1 MVVYGVALLS
11 FCMLAGV
18 FLGQLLGYLL
28 GIDANVGGIGIAML
42 LLILIA
48 NKKSM
53 TIKIDASTKSGIN
66 FWNAMYIPIVVAM
79 AAKQNVLA
87 AISGGWMA
95 IQPPEMAASTFCFAA
110 IATTIGMYMAFQKLI
125 PDFVL
130 ASIFIVILFLFAMSI
145 NSNIAMPIPP
155 TLASIPSK

>member
-42 LLILIA
+42 LLIFIA

-53 TIKIDASTKSGIN
+53 AIKIEVKYS
-66 FWNAMYIPIVVAM
+66 F
-79 AAKQNVLA
+79 
-87 AISGGWMA
+87 
-95 IQPPEMAASTFCFAA
+95 FR
-110 IATTIGMYMAFQKLI
+110 IATIWWFVANKPTSCGM
-125 PDFVL
+125 
-130 ASIFIVILFLFAMSI
+130 
-145 NSNIAMPIPP
+145 NSD
-155 TLASIPSK
+155 